1 MITRFAPSP
10 TGLLHLGHAMAAQT
24 AWDLAHSA
32 GGTFLVRIEDI
43 DFTRCRPEFEAAIF
57 EDLAWL
63 GFSWPQPVWRQTD
76 RFPVYATALEKLKC
90 LNVLYPCFCT
100 RQEIA
105 TAITAPQGPAAAVY
119 PGSCQQRSPQECEDR
134 IASGHL
140 FAWRLDAGR
149 ALALTGP
156 LYWEDQLGGRQVVDL
171 SSLGDVVL
179 GRKDVA
185 TSYHLAVTVD
195 DAAQGITVVSRGVD
209 LFDSTH
215 VHRLLQALLGLPVP
229 KWHHHPLI
237 LDETG
242 KRLAKRDAARSLR
255 SLRETGHTPM
265 QVRAMLHTVV

>member
-1 MITRFAPSP
+1 MRTRFAPSP

-24 AWDLAHSA
+24 AWSLAQAA
-32 GGTFLVRIEDI
+32 GGAFLVRIEDI
-43 DFTRCRPEFEAAIF
+43 DFTRCRAEFEAAIF

-76 RFPVYATALEKLKC
+76 RFPFYAAALEKLKC
-90 LNVLYPCFCT
+90 LDILYPCFCT
-100 RQEIA
+100 RQEITAA
-105 TAITAPQGPAAAVY
+105 TAAPQGPATPVY
-119 PGSCQQRSPQECEDR
+119 PGTCRQRSPQECQDR
-134 IASGHL
+134 IASGQL
-140 FAWRLDAGR
+140 FAWRLDVVR

-156 LYWEDQLGGRQVVDL
+156 LFWEDQLAGRQAVDL

-185 TSYHLAVTVD
+185 TSYHLAVTLD

-215 VHRLLQALLGLPVP
+215 VHRLLQALLALPVP
-229 KWHHHPLI
+229 TWHHHALI

-242 KRLAKRDAARSLR
+242 RRLAKRDSARSLR
-255 SLRETGHTPM
+255 FLRETGSGPEEI
-265 QVRAMLHTVV
+265 RALLNPPQ

>member
-1 MITRFAPSP
+1 M
-10 TGLLHLGHAMAAQT
+10 
-24 AWDLAHSA
+24 
-32 GGTFLVRIEDI
+32 
-43 DFTRCRPEFEAAIF
+43 
-57 EDLAWL
+57 
-63 GFSWPQPVWRQTD
+63 
-76 RFPVYATALEKLKC
+76 
-90 LNVLYPCFCT
+90 
-100 RQEIA
+100 
-105 TAITAPQGPAAAVY
+105 
-119 PGSCQQRSPQECEDR
+119 
-134 IASGHL
+134 
-140 FAWRLDAGR
+140 
-149 ALALTGP
+149 
-156 LYWEDQLGGRQVVDL
+156 
-171 SSLGDVVL
+171 VL

-209 LFDSTH
+209 LFDCTH